1 MDDADLL
8 RQAGSAGMHTPRL
21 FTASVPVLLRYL
33 ETLSQVLD
41 AVRAHGSVPAAELLA
56 ARLTEDMMP
65 LARQVETACHLALR
79 TALPLAGR
87 PVPAFEPSDRT
98 LQGLQAAVRRVVDS
112 VAQLR
117 PDDFAGAE
125 QRVITETAGE
135 APLALPAWTFLC
147 EFALPNFLF
156 HVSMAYAIARSRGCR
171 LGKAQFDG
179 WHVYG
184 AALAAS
190 RPAEA

>member
-1 MDDADLL
+1 MMNPA
-8 RQAGSAGMHTPRL
+8 PL
-21 FTASVPVLLRYL
+21 FTASVPVLRRYL

-41 AVRAHGSVPAAELLA
+41 AVQARVEVPPAELLS
-56 ARLTEDMMP
+56 ARLSNDMMS

-87 PVPAFEPSDRT
+87 PVPAFQPSVHSV
-98 LQGLQAAVRRVVDS
+98 QGLQAMVRRVADQ
-112 VAQLR
+112 VAQLG
-117 PDDFAGAE
+117 PDDFAEAE

-135 APLALPAWTFLC
+135 APLSLPAWTFLC

-156 HVSMAYAIARSRGCR
+156 HVGMAYAIARSQGCR

-179 WHVYG
+179 FHVYG
-184 AALAAS
+184 G
-190 RPAEA
+190 EARQATRM